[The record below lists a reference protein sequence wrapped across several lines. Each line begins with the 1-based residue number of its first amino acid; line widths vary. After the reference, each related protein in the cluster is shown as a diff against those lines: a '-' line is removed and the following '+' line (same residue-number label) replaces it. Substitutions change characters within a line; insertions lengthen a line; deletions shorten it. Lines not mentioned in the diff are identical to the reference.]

1 VSPASAKAAE
11 HALLMRVAAAGWIKS
26 RDGEIRAAQRAHP
39 IAAARPSAL
48 GAAGKRLGLPLGCKQ
63 RPSTG
68 LYDTFKRNN
77 VTPAALRKSA
87 IRAVSEGLD
96 NEQRRHPLDVLKLRP
111 TNGFAGTEARAASP
125 PLGVVALVATTTGND
140 CRKCA
145 LDRTTTADVDHYFDA
160 SPGMGRGIGGGL
172 IDRFS
177 WSPGPDCSVSLD
189 RPARAPGGQDNE
201 ATSPMPGWKSTD

>member
-1 VSPASAKAAE
+1 
-11 HALLMRVAAAGWIKS
+11 MRVAAGGWIKL

-39 IAAARPSAL
+39 IAAARPSAFKVLL
-48 GAAGKRLGLPLGCKQ
+48 GNAWGCRSAVNI

-68 LYDTFKRNN
+68 FYDTFKRNN

-96 NEQRRHPLDVLKLRP
+96 NEQRRHPLDVLKPRP

-125 PLGVVALVATTTGND
+125 PLGVVAFGATTTGND

-189 RPARAPGGQDNE
+189 RPACAPGGQDNE